1 MFEGM
6 HQFHTIIKFLLAT
19 KKIYTIVREAYT
31 FQKFIYKKL
40 WQSYLF
46 VVTEIASTIKE
57 NIFKKFRKMSQ
68 LSQVQ

>member
-31 FQKFIYKKL
+31 FQKVY
-40 WQSYLF
+40 
-46 VVTEIASTIKE
+46 IK
-57 NIFKKFRKMSQ
+57 NIMAIIFFCWYRDCINN
-68 LSQVQ
+68 